1 MKSAIEAIGIMSG
14 TSLDGLDI
22 ALCRF
27 GTENEQWDYQILK
40 AETFPYPAE
49 WLKKLSELHQAD
61 ALSISLANTEYGV
74 WIGQR
79 CNQFLA
85 GRGIKPQLIASH
97 GHTIFHRPDKKMTL
111 QIGSGA
117 AIAAETGLLTVCDF
131 RSQDVALG
139 GNGAPLVPI
148 GDRLLFGDFLA
159 CINIGGFANIS
170 FENEGER
177 LAWDICP
184 ANFIL
189 NREAGKLGRKM
200 DESGLI
206 ARSGRLNQQLLQQL
220 NNLPYYILPY
230 PKSLG
235 REWVESQILPML
247 ANVESDTASVLRT
260 LVEHIA
266 IQISGALPVNK
277 SGNILIT
284 GGGAH
289 NRFLIERIRSLSQHK
304 IMIPDKETV
313 DFKEA
318 LIFAL
323 LGVLRIKNKHNCLAS
338 VTGASRDNCGG
349 AVYYPGS

>member
-1 MKSAIEAIGIMSG
+1 MEAIGIMSG
-14 TSLDGLDI
+14 SSLDGLDI

-27 GTENEQWDYQILK
+27 EIENERWNYQILK
-40 AETFPYPAE
+40 SETIPYPAE
-49 WLKKLSELHQAD
+49 WHQKLSELHHGD
-61 ALSISLANTEYGV
+61 ALSISIANTEYGI
-74 WIGQR
+74 WIGKM
-79 CNQFLA
+79 CNRFLA
-85 GRGIKPQLIASH
+85 GTGIKPQLIASH

-117 AIAAETGLLTVCDF
+117 AMAAETGLLTVCDF

-148 GDRLLFGDFLA
+148 GDRILFGDFLA

-170 FENEGER
+170 FEKEGER

-189 NREAGKLGRKM
+189 NREAGKLGLKM
-200 DESGLI
+200 DESGSI
-206 ARSGRLNQQLLQQL
+206 AREGLINQQLLQQL
-220 NNLPYYILPY
+220 NNLPYYALPC

-235 REWVESQILPML
+235 REWVESQLIPIL

-289 NRFLIERIRSLSQHK
+289 NRFLVERIRSLSQHN
-304 IMIPDKETV
+304 IIIPDKETV

-323 LGVLRIKNKHNCLAS
+323 LGVLRIKNENNCLAS

-349 AVYYPGS
+349 AVYYP